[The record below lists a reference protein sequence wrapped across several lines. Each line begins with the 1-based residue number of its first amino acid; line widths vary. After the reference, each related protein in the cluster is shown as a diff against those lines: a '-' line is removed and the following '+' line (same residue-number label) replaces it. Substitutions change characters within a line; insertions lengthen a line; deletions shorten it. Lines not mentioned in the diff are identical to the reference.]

1 MVLASPRRS
10 KPALTSR
17 DGDTALRGLRRVA
30 SHALWRRRWAIGFG
44 LALAL
49 GIVFR
54 LVWLSDMEWKGDE
67 AWTFAQL
74 RDFWQ
79 SRDLPLLGMGS
90 SAGLPNAGLSL
101 WAFIGLS
108 AVLPALDPIALA
120 RAVALSNGA
129 AILLLSL
136 FARFGVQRA
145 EREPWLWAAAL
156 VAVNPLAVLFSR
168 KIWPP
173 DILPLFTVALLW
185 VWWKRERWWG
195 AFAWGVIGALLGQ
208 VQLCG
213 FFFAAAFVAATALF
227 DRKSVRWRLWLI
239 GSLLGAL
246 PLIPWL
252 IAIVK
257 LPGGVEG
264 ANLASLLHAD
274 FYQHWLALA
283 LGLDLHY
290 ALGNDFRRFLAY
302 PAVLGWPTYLS
313 GAFLGL
319 VVACFATILLRFTR
333 QLRRN
338 AAGVAEHIFASGSST
353 ALAVNA
359 AFWGYG
365 LLLTATARPVYL
377 HYLVVAFA
385 LPALWLVWIER
396 AAAGDDAEA
405 RALSRRLLAS
415 LVLAEACLTLLFLLF
430 IHDTQSIAGDYGTAY
445 GAQAEQHEAP

>member
-1 MVLASPRRS
+1 
-10 KPALTSR
+10 
-17 DGDTALRGLRRVA
+17 
-30 SHALWRRRWAIGFG
+30 
-44 LALAL
+44 
-49 GIVFR
+49 
-54 LVWLSDMEWKGDE
+54 MEWKGDE
-67 AWTFAQL
+67 IWTFEHV
-74 RDFWQ
+74 REFWQ
-79 SRDLPLLGMGS
+79 THALAPFGMGS

-108 AVLPALDPIALA
+108 ALLPVLDPVALA
-120 RAVALSNGA
+120 QAVALTNVA
-129 AILLLSL
+129 AILLLAL
-136 FARFGVQRA
+136 FARFIVTRE
-145 EREPWLWAAAL
+145 EREAWLWSTVL

-195 AFAWGVIGALLGQ
+195 AFAWGALGALLGQ

-213 FFFAAAFVAATALF
+213 FFFAAAFVGATALF
-227 DRKSVRWRLWLI
+227 DRKTVRWRGWLI

-252 IAIVK
+252 VAIVK
-257 LPGGVEG
+257 LHPPVES
-264 ANLASLLHAD
+264 ANLAALLTAD

-290 ALGNDFRRFLAY
+290 ALGNDFHRFLAY
-302 PAVLGWPTYLS
+302 PELLGWPTYLG

-319 VVACFATILLRFTR
+319 VVACFATILLRFTLR
-333 QLRRN
+333 LRRD
-338 AAGVAEHIFASGSST
+338 ATRIAERIFAASSST

-377 HYLVVAFA
+377 HYLVIAFA
-385 LPALWLVWIER
+385 LPALWLAWLER
-396 AAAGDDAEA
+396 ANAGDAPEA
-405 RALSRRLLAS
+405 AALSRRLLAS
-415 LVLAEACLTLLFLLF
+415 LVVAEACLTVLFLLF

-445 GAQAEQHEAP
+445 GAQTHESAPAP

>member
-1 MVLASPRRS
+1 M
-10 KPALTSR
+10 TSR
-17 DGDTALRGLRRVA
+17 DADATPRAWPRSWR
-30 SHALWRRRWAIGFG
+30 HALWRRRWAIGFG

-67 AWTFAQL
+67 AWTYAQL
-74 RDFWQ
+74 RAFWQ
-79 SRDLPLLGMGS
+79 SRDVPPLGMAS

-108 AVLPALDPIALA
+108 ALLPALDPIAIA
-120 RAVALSNGA
+120 RAVALTNAA
-129 AILLLSL
+129 AILLLAL
-136 FARFGVQRA
+136 FARFGVARA

-173 DILPLFTVALLW
+173 DILPLFTVAMLW
-185 VWWKRERWWG
+185 AWWKRERWWG
-195 AFAWGVIGALLGQ
+195 AFAWGVFGALIGQ

-213 FFFAAAFVAATALF
+213 FFFAAAFVGATALF
-227 DRKSVRWRLWLI
+227 DRKNVRWRAWLI
-239 GSLLGAL
+239 GSLLGVL

-252 IAIVK
+252 IAIFQMQ
-257 LPGGVEG
+257 GSIES
-264 ANLASLLHAD
+264 ANLANLLHAD

-302 PAVLGWPTYLS
+302 PELLGWPTYLS

-333 QLRRN
+333 QLRRD
-338 AAGVAEHIFASGSST
+338 AARVAEQIFASGSST

-365 LLLTATARPVYL
+365 ILLTATARPIYL

-385 LPALWLVWIER
+385 LPALWLAWLER
-396 AAAGDDAEA
+396 AASGDEAEA
-405 RALSRRLLAS
+405 AALSRRLLAS

>member
-1 MVLASPRRS
+1 M
-10 KPALTSR
+10 TSR
-17 DGDTALRGLRRVA
+17 DGDMALHGLCRA
-30 SHALWRRRWAIGFG
+30 LGQALWRQRWAIGFG
-44 LALAL
+44 LALGL

-54 LVWLSDMEWKGDE
+54 LVWPLDMEWKGDE
-67 AWTFAQL
+67 AWTYDHVRA
-74 RDFWQ
+74 FWQ
-79 SRDLPLLGMGS
+79 THGLPLLGMGS

-101 WAFIGLS
+101 WSFIGLS
-108 AVLPALDPIALA
+108 ALLPALDPVALA
-120 RAVALSNGA
+120 RAVALTNVA
-129 AILLLSL
+129 AILLLAL
-136 FARFGVQRA
+136 FARFVVGRE
-145 EREPWLWAAAL
+145 EREPWLWSAVL

-173 DILPLFTVALLW
+173 DILPLFTVAMLS

-195 AFAWGVIGALLGQ
+195 AFAWGAIGALMGQ

-227 DRKSVRWRLWLI
+227 DRKSVRWRAWLI

-252 IAIVK
+252 VAIVE
-257 LPGGVEG
+257 LHPPVES
-264 ANLASLLHAD
+264 ADLAALITAD

-302 PAVLGWPTYLS
+302 PEFLGWPTYLG

-319 VVACFATILLRFTR
+319 LVACFATILLRFTLR
-333 QLRRN
+333 LRRE
-338 AAGVAEHIFASGSST
+338 ASHVAERIFASGSST

-377 HYLVVAFA
+377 HYLVIAFA
-385 LPALWLVWIER
+385 LPALWLAWLER
-396 AAAGDDAEA
+396 ANAGDAPEA
-405 RALSRRLLAS
+405 AALSRGLLAS
-415 LVLAEACLTLLFLLF
+415 LALAQACLTILFLVF
-430 IHDTQSIAGDYGTAY
+430 IHETQSIAGDYGTAY
-445 GAQAEQHEAP
+445 GAQVEQHEVP